1 MVSFLHE
8 HTRIGVDGNH
18 AVVNST
24 LPLVAAHNLVFGG
37 EMMLA
42 STPGMAVTTTGPPTK
57 AGPKTIEE
65 VLESRMSI
73 SFDQDSL
80 EFSMRNVV
88 DEVRSSY
95 QLSFEF
101 GIKIMGDD
109 LKLDGITRNGQI
121 RDFAQENKTV
131 AEVLTAMVMKAN
143 PVTTVKVPNEKDQ
156 KLLWVIAPD
165 PDNPSNRIV
174 LITTR
179 QIADLKYTLPEVFR
193 LP

>member
-1 MVSFLHE
+1 
-8 HTRIGVDGNH
+8 
-18 AVVNST
+18 
-24 LPLVAAHNLVFGG
+24 
-37 EMMLA
+37 
-42 STPGMAVTTTGPPTK
+42 
-57 AGPKTIEE
+57 
-65 VLESRMSI
+65 
-73 SFDQDSL
+73 
-80 EFSMRNVV
+80 MRNVV

-101 GIKIMGDD
+101 GIKVMGDD